1 MMDQGMKI
9 NILLPFFLE
18 HPGGGIK
25 VMYQYANLLKERG
38 HDVAIYHIRKLRKKS
53 LRSWCAYIL
62 QRFFHKMYKY
72 PTWFPLD
79 PSIPSIQ
86 IAWAS
91 NQLIRDADIL
101 FSTWWV
107 TASEMMKLSNSK
119 GEKFNLLQEHADPL
133 RSFEV
138 EQAYRFP
145 IHYLTISKQ
154 LQKTVFQYAN
164 KIVPIIPN
172 GLDRKEF
179 FLAVP
184 IELREPL
191 SIIMLYSED
200 PGKGTMY
207 GLQAL
212 EQVVNK
218 YPDLRVTL
226 FGIYT
231 QPQDLPAYCSYHQS
245 PNNLAA
251 LYNQSAIFITPS
263 LQEGWGLVAME
274 AMACGCACVCTRID
288 GHMEFMDK
296 DTAILVNS
304 RNSIE
309 LASGIIKL
317 IEEPNLR
324 YQLVSRGIDRV
335 ARFSLEDSAN
345 KLERIFL
352 SKVDE
357 ANR

>member
-1 MMDQGMKI
+1 
-9 NILLPFFLE
+9 
-18 HPGGGIK
+18 
-25 VMYQYANLLKERG
+25 
-38 HDVAIYHIRKLRKKS
+38 
-53 LRSWCAYIL
+53 
-62 QRFFHKMYKY
+62 
-72 PTWFPLD
+72 
-79 PSIPSIQ
+79 
-86 IAWAS
+86 
-91 NQLIRDADIL
+91 
-101 FSTWWV
+101 
-107 TASEMMKLSNSK
+107 MMKLSNSK

-263 LQEGWGLVAME
+263 LQEGWGWLRWRQWHVDAPVYVRVLMDIWNLWI
-274 AMACGCACVCTRID
+274 RIR
-288 GHMEFMDK
+288 
-296 DTAILVNS
+296 L
-304 RNSIE
+304 
-309 LASGIIKL
+309 
-317 IEEPNLR
+317 
-324 YQLVSRGIDRV
+324 
-335 ARFSLEDSAN
+335 
-345 KLERIFL
+345 FL
-352 SKVDE
+352 SIPE
-357 ANR
+357 ILLNWLLEL